1 MTDTSKEAVAEILDA
16 LDRILGEEI
25 DVEVSAARK
34 IIAALEA
41 ERDALR
47 AAQSYTYIGKGGK
60 PVLARDLEDENE
72 ALKSKVKA
80 LREENYQLWQA
91 RMRSETPNIDTL
103 FGVELGEVLDM
114 VIAKQEQQT

>member
-1 MTDTSKEAVAEILDA
+1 MTDTSKEAIAEILDA

-34 IIAALEA
+34 MIAAMEA
-41 ERDALR
+41 ERDE
-47 AAQSYTYIGKGGK
+47 IEG
-60 PVLARDLEDENE
+60 ENE

-91 RMRSETPNIDTL
+91 RLRSETPNVATL

-114 VIAKQEQQT
+114 VITQQEQQT